1 MTIENELQ
9 RESRRNAFALKVETK
24 QAEITARSN
33 KIRED
38 LLKASEVKPIALER
52 SSLLDDPTLKDFEW
66 SYNPAN
72 GYADGDTVNAASP
85 YNSFYGDKTITE
97 PVRLAQRGS
106 SLDTYETR
114 KIVDGVVQPYPEN
127 KKKYHQIHYAQQNG
141 LPSFEMVSDD
151 MLFDE
156 ADNQTNELLKEIYK
170 GVTWNDYGETIQDGT
185 VNKDGRKNTTVV
197 PYPKDVQNNLDALQI
212 ELNAAKTKE
221 SGETSEK
228 ENRTQAIA
236 AGPGSLIPSMFAN
249 AFNFLRDNITEDFAS
264 KSVREIEEQIANVKI
279 AAKANQ
285 KVDSAVLTGNVNVDI
300 RTKGVG
306 IYDRKLGTLFNT
318 TSGKNIN
325 IALNTPANNA
335 AYMSK
340 YNQAFTEKLTN
351 NLTKATVTEF
361 GIDGLGFW
369 KQADN
374 AFDGG
379 IDTMQALGFSFAAW
393 VVDAFGGATTAVTGK
408 KLVLPNVWKMF
419 SKAELEFKTAEEFG
433 TYFNEKYQDK
443 LKDATKHGKKMP
455 LLEDLDWSNGTQ
467 ILSKLGDIAGEGVPS
482 VAVIIGGGGI
492 GGTLAVGGA
501 RLLATSAIKKAAT
514 EAAKKSALK
523 KIKSIGTKTGVLSTA
538 IGMQTGSI
546 YGEVASGEDGDRSGR
561 AILLS
566 GLGGVA
572 SGSLEAI
579 FPLSFFKK
587 SGMSKKVTDGIKKKF
602 SKRLVDLSGKIV
614 KETATGSITEGT
626 TEGLQFIIEEIT
638 QEYIKSGELLEM
650 DSEEFISG
658 FWNSFAAGVVIGGG
672 MRTGTS
678 TISGVTD
685 VIKTDA
691 SVVKEDV
698 QELRNE
704 AGNLENEIVAG
715 DADTK
720 SQEVLANEVS
730 VVEASVIELG
740 LGIELDKKYN
750 KKDNLNKAVVL
761 SEALNDAE
769 IAQRELPS
777 SKRDKEIFKAIREA
791 RKSLNNALNEVKT
804 GDATTTSTTR
814 AQIIESD
821 KNKQIDNINKRADRL
836 IENAKN
842 KANSKKYTKSD
853 QRKKIKNLEFN
864 RNEAIAKQE
873 TKADKALK
881 PILAKAAEGRKKGVD
896 LINARLKEKI
906 KKVNAYTRQLE
917 NSKLSKKER
926 KRLIYERNAVART
939 IDGSSKDTSTESGRL
954 NGLKF
959 GTLDNI
965 ESIIDSDWYQ
975 NKKVL
980 TTGTA
985 TTGQNI
991 KDANTAFNNY
1001 KIEKNKKVP
1010 DRETL
1015 QSLKTNS
1022 IDLYNTVV
1030 NSIAELN
1037 SDLRGTTDVKLKAR
1051 LVKDLKSFNKLKA
1064 EFEVEFADDRVK
1076 TAEQQAAAEKNKP
1089 KEVLNSLEISS
1100 FNDGFT
1106 KKEEEILGSLSKKE
1120 KANLNNRKA
1129 SAKAFKKIQPI
1140 IDAVKNTKFKS
1151 SLQTVHNQI
1160 MRGTTEQFR
1169 GIELHLEDAKKGKL
1183 NQTKLRQFI
1192 TGLINKNKRLKE
1204 AKATFDKTGE
1214 TVYVNK
1220 KSNEIFKNISKLPK
1234 NYKEKDYWFVND
1246 RSTALLALLQTEVE
1260 YVQEVKTIILEV
1272 NETLKD
1278 KEKIKIIEEAE
1289 QVNNEQAEIILNKNV
1304 DDTGSLD
1311 NAEIEGEATAA
1322 ETTTTEEV
1330 VKEVVEETQEESII
1344 NEVKEPETKKQRRT
1358 RERQE
1363 LNALEKELT
1372 ASLKVLTDRLKIL
1385 NKKENQESNLET
1397 LKRGDKSNRTET
1409 NAVKSQIRI
1418 VKRRLDNEVAAK
1430 KDAREER
1437 ESNHFLNK
1445 FKNTFNKLR
1454 WNPSGVTI
1462 RELFKIRD
1470 LSRES
1475 FFTMNKGKSLV
1486 TISKDG
1492 TVDASGIVSK
1502 LQSLGVTDQR
1512 YAESVAA
1519 NFVKFRTI
1527 FYENLNQG
1535 LLADELKVG
1544 SYAAREYKL
1553 FLDKDGNMPDE
1564 VLFAMMLS
1572 LMHWSAI
1579 NQKASENRPLYTIA
1593 GLVFN
1598 DPKQVNRLSREQI
1611 KTFVDAGIFAKDAAK
1626 DIGVEVMDL
1635 LNFSIEKPTEEDFLL
1650 RLNAIAKKT
1659 FKRPFTKRSNL
1670 QPRLATGL
1678 GLLTLQVGRYM
1689 NSTGTQGNPEEALI
1703 EVVRNEFD
1711 IKLFDNENIVVTE
1724 EQQTKETI
1732 DWNTVQIEA
1741 TDELQL
1747 YKDNAENLKII
1758 KGSESFLRDTY
1769 AVPVLDVQEETDNS
1783 FFKLST
1789 KIKDLMLAL
1798 QSVRWEGKAIEL
1810 KLFSVLSTANR
1821 EAIIGIKNLDEEH
1834 EERKD
1839 SVEAANKEKQNDSD
1853 HALDYYNTGE
1863 NAGFYFRYK
1872 AQVQHRLRIVSNT
1885 INGQRSK
1892 IHRALFNPTGSETLV
1907 NNESHKAIFKLAVIQ
1922 AFGYNIT
1929 TLAEGLATFEK
1940 INKDATVIKLK
1951 KELKKPTLNEDVFN
1965 ELITTL
1971 IQNKDIVSGAST
1983 HLLEGLNALSV
1994 YKAKGNFV
2002 TSIGIETDGTT
2013 NGYAISLLQFLD
2025 GNIKKPKEL
2034 KDALARVG
2042 IFVGGI
2048 ESKETF
2054 EKFVNSGNDDVYQSF
2069 SRKIVESIFGKTTR
2083 FKPKEQ
2089 NIITVLH
2096 GKLSENGKLTK
2107 FARDLAKTPVMV
2119 SNYGG
2124 AIFKIISNVI
2134 DQIVPD
2140 LYKTLGDIQTRYN
2153 KADVEGK
2160 VKIRDEL
2167 VIIQD
2172 ALASVPKFGKKIDLL
2187 SYLDETGVTTDK
2199 NEIDRQN
2206 NLYGLV
2212 FSKKEV
2218 NAINSFFE
2226 SVYDG
2231 EDALF
2236 KTALDDLLKPV
2247 IKARELLVKIV
2258 EAEYFMFSVAY
2269 EEAIGDLGDNIVD
2282 IDVKMRI
2289 AADLADRFMPRM
2301 TTPWSDPGVENQLI
2315 QLIRLVDTKGN
2326 RVEVTTKDFNNQKF
2340 RKSSKGYNESGKP
2353 VPEAIIGAN
2362 TTSSSFDSPGVGS
2375 VVNQVQNMDSVVL
2388 ADLLAQ
2394 KLGVLAIFDAVI
2406 SPVGE
2411 AQDNA
2416 DKYNQSFLIRNLEH
2430 VFLEETLIQFKNI
2443 LKNLEDA
2450 NLSTEAVDTLLQ
2462 TKSYRAKAI
2471 YKEIANGKDENAA
2484 ELDLMN
2490 LQQLEVDLENK
2501 IQDRKN
2507 NLLGLLDTYGNA
2519 DNLTLEEL
2527 RALETKAL
2535 NNLVVRSWRVS
2546 QMPIPESIKDKS
2558 LTPEKNTKKVNEG
2571 SETAEK
2577 INIKDVDIANTQGD
2591 PVDANTIDKDE
2602 MQAKLD
2608 AIELE
2613 EREAFE
2619 AAELAEIIKSRK
2631 GFKEADKKAN
2641 EAREERES
2649 TYAEA
2654 QQRINEISDRLK
2666 AANKETEVIAD
2677 DSIKSLALVRRL
2689 PDGTGAPDIY
2699 FNLNQIVNDYIKG
2712 MLYIDGEG
2720 TGLIEQTSKQK
2731 EIVFADVN
2739 KEAFKEHIRN
2749 TGGVSAYIEFIFQ
2762 HELGH
2767 IVNKHTGA
2775 KDKLSEKAIKQEIEA
2790 NDYAFKAIGF
2800 VNIKPKVKIKP
2811 NELTFEEKFEALSV
2825 GEQDIWSGILDEYR
2839 KITNLQ
2845 KEPYANL
2852 NKEQKEILKDADLKL
2867 KSLEEALDNVI
2878 DDTDID
2884 IKLSSIEA
2892 STEADL
2898 ELVYRTNSLRG
2909 NLQAIFDKLGDIS
2922 IDSYRNEADKNTQQL
2937 HLQRVFDKII
2947 SKAGGILDQTTLT
2960 LNKSRVKSDGDANIT
2975 TTAVRVNYNR
2985 FRPLSYSEQTS
2996 QEVYGHEIVHILTRF
3011 AIKNDSV
3018 FKRRL
3023 EALRDQ
3029 VIAEIEATQTKP
3041 YEIFLNKD
3049 TNGDVIYRTSE
3060 QAEIE
3065 AAKDQYDY
3073 VFGDKV
3079 PAEFRLDE
3087 FLAYALT
3094 NKHIVKLTE
3103 NMGSQVIPLWSK
3115 DADKRV
3121 TEKLI
3126 EFFVEALNRIER
3138 LIKGTTLPL
3147 SVQQEIFDMTTDIV
3161 AVNQS
3166 KRNVLAKA
3174 LQFNIVRDAINRGN
3188 KEGAN
3193 LIDKGFNEGGK
3204 LIADNWIKIVDK
3216 ATKDG
3221 KINNFLADILY
3232 DTKLV
3237 ALMQSSYGEF
3247 VKNRPDVQAKIDN
3260 IYKNIK
3266 PSFLKNA
3273 SSLWINGFGGENVKF
3288 VEMLYSSNYE
3298 VDAQRKSYKQNT
3310 KKNIQKLFLTW
3321 EDMTVTQKESIT
3333 RVMLKTDL
3341 SSLLTNK
3348 AFSQAQILEL
3358 IRDDAKLTAAI
3369 KKYEGARKLDI
3380 RGNNYYRLQAQQLA
3394 RYMITGDTFAYEQM
3408 LNTSNIY
3415 SQSIAKNRAYKR
3427 ADKQKEID
3435 DLDIYITLLALK
3447 SPELTAAKQ
3456 DVDLVMR
3463 NEFAQKESTALEN
3476 AFSGMLDVHTTF
3488 KEESQNT
3495 LFLGR
3500 NGKPNRSLM
3509 TKGYI
3514 ATITDDDAQLTV
3526 EKSDKESRKEMESD
3540 GYVFITNVENFTKE
3554 PHGLYVLYNQPNEP
3568 RTKGIASMKS
3578 KQFQGTDLKEIIS
3591 RNPKKSG
3598 FIMQELDRIARDQKT
3613 KARKGQLSKKPTM
3626 IPVMDEDV
3634 NTSTFRFTLNHALTE
3649 QHLRQDLQVD
3659 EVMAVMQSQMIDKVA
3674 SDKIN
3679 TETVGLLYKYGKENY
3694 AKRPSKFVNILDTIF
3709 ENEYFRPLPK
3719 DMKNDVMYHSRVN
3732 RETGKSE
3739 FFVERRLLDTVFGY
3753 QNPSIGN
3760 IGVLENSAKTK
3771 RYAKIVEKF
3780 WKEIVGI
3787 AKINIVVKT
3796 VAVPAIN
3803 FLSNGVT
3810 SWMYGVPIEYLVK
3823 YWKEAALELSDYRAD
3838 AEKLKDLDFRVK
3850 ANRRLAN
3857 NASIKSKRAIL
3868 VAKMNGNKVAPFV
3881 TAGLFNSITEDINQ
3895 NEFSYRNKIFTKLKE
3910 TKGGK
3915 LVSGRALDIAN
3926 IAYIG
3931 EKTRVFK
3938 EATHFLQIS
3947 DFIARYALYKHQTE
3961 IAGVKPDAAYKT
3973 MIETFVNY
3981 DQPLNRYLA
3990 YTNDMGLIMFVKY
4003 WIRIQRAGIN
4013 LVKEKPL
4020 NAALLYFGNGVLD
4033 LDIETILNS
4042 SIITGNVMPTIG
4054 GVERNLLQ
4062 VLIPPGLEIITDTF

>member
-9 RESRRNAFALKVETK
+9 RESRKNAFALKIEAK
-24 QAEITARSN
+24 QAEISARSQ
-33 KIRED
+33 KIRAD
-38 LLKASEVKPIALER
+38 LLEASKVKPIALQR
-52 SSLLDDPTLKDFEW
+52 SSLLDEPTNKDFEW

-85 YNSFYGDKTITE
+85 YNSFYGDKSITE
-97 PVRLAQRGS
+97 PVRLAQKGA

-114 KIVDGVVQPYPEN
+114 KIVNGVLQPYPKN
-127 KKKYHQIHYAQQNG
+127 KKKYHQIHYAQQNN
-141 LPSFEMVSDD
+141 LPSFEMVSDE
-151 MLFDE
+151 MLYDE
-156 ADNQTNELLKEIYK
+156 ADNQTNELLKQIYK
-170 GVTWNDYGETIQDGT
+170 GVTWNEYGGTIQDGT
-185 VNKDGRKNTTVV
+185 VDKKGRKNTTVV
-197 PYPKDVQNNLDALQI
+197 PYPKDVQKTLDALQV
-212 ELNAAKTKE
+212 ELNAAKAKE

-228 ENRTQAIA
+228 EDRTKAIA
-236 AGPGSLIPSMFAN
+236 AGPGSLIPSMAVN

-264 KSVREIEEQIANVKI
+264 KSVREIEKEIANVQI
-279 AAKANQ
+279 AARATQ
-285 KVDSAVLTGNVNVDI
+285 EVDTAVLTGNVNVDI
-300 RTKGVG
+300 KTRGVG
-306 IYDRKLGTLFNT
+306 IYNRKLGTLFNT

-325 IALNTPANNA
+325 TAVNTPANNA

-340 YNQAFTEKLTN
+340 YNQAFTKKLTN
-351 NLTKATVTEF
+351 NLTRATVTEF

-369 KQADN
+369 GQADN

-379 IDTMQALGFSFAAW
+379 IDNMQALGFAFAAW
-393 VVDAFGGATTAVTGK
+393 VVDGFGALTTEASSRVLDPFQTDPTSGK
-408 KLVLPNVWKMF
+408 KLILPNIWKMF
-419 SKAELEFKTAEEFG
+419 SKGELEFETAEEFG
-433 TYFNEKYQDK
+433 TYFNKRYQDK

-455 LLEDLDWSNGTQ
+455 AIEDLDWSNGTQ
-467 ILSKLGDIAGEGVPS
+467 ILSKLGDVAGEGVPS
-482 VAVIIGGGGI
+482 VIVIIGGGGV
-492 GGTLAVGGA
+492 GGTLAVGGVKYV
-501 RLLATSAIKKAAT
+501 ATSAIKKAAT

-523 KIKSIGTKTGVLSTA
+523 KIKSLGTKTGVITTA

-546 YGEVASGEDGDRSGR
+546 YGEVSSGEDGDRSGR
-561 AILLS
+561 SILLS
-566 GLGGVA
+566 GAGGIV
-572 SGSLEAI
+572 SGGLEAV

-587 SGMSKKVTDGIKKKF
+587 SGMSKTVTDGIKKKF
-602 SKRLVDLSGKIV
+602 SKRLVDLSAKVV
-614 KETATGSITEGT
+614 KETASGSVSEGT

-638 QEYIKSGELLEM
+638 QEYIKSGELVEM
-650 DSEEFISG
+650 DSKEFISG
-658 FWNSFAAGVVIGGG
+658 FWNNVFAGAFVGGG
-672 MRTGTS
+672 MRTATS
-678 TISGVTD
+678 TVSGVTD

-691 SVVKEDV
+691 SAVKEDV

-704 AGNLENEIVAG
+704 AGKIEDESVSG
-715 DADTK
+715 DPDLQ
-720 SQEVLANEVS
+720 SQEVLADEVS
-730 VVEASVIELG
+730 VVEESVVALD
-740 LGIELDKKYN
+740 LNVKLDKKYN
-750 KKDNLNKAVVL
+750 KKDNLNKAIVL

-777 SKRDKEIFKAIREA
+777 SQRDKEVFKAIREA
-791 RKSLNNALNEVKT
+791 RKSLNNALNEVNT
-804 GDATTTSTTR
+804 GNATTRTTTLL
-814 AQIIESD
+814 QVIESN
-821 KNKQIDNINKRADRL
+821 KNKQIDSINKRADRL

-842 KANSKKYTKSD
+842 RANNKKYTKSD
-853 QRKKIKNLEFN
+853 QRKKIKSLEFN
-864 RNEAIAKQE
+864 RNEAIAKKE
-873 TKADKALK
+873 AKAIKDSK
-881 PILAKAAEGRKKGVD
+881 PILQKAAEGKQKGVD
-896 LINARLKEKI
+896 LINTRIREKI

-917 NSKLSKKER
+917 DTKLSAKKR

-939 IDGSSKDTSTESGRL
+939 IDGSSKDTSTESGRVK
-954 NGLKF
+954 GLKF
-959 GTLDNI
+959 GTLSSI
-965 ESIIDSDWYQ
+965 EDIVDSEWYQ

-980 TTGTA
+980 TTGTVA
-985 TTGQNI
+985 TQEKI
-991 KDANTAFNNY
+991 KNATNAFNEY
-1001 KIEKNKKVP
+1001 KTEKDKKVP
-1010 DRETL
+1010 NRETL
-1015 QSLKTNS
+1015 KDLKKTSL
-1022 IDLYNTVV
+1022 DLYNTLTE
-1030 NSIAELN
+1030 SITELN
-1037 SDLRGTTDVKLKAR
+1037 SDLRGTKDPKLKAR
-1051 LVKDLKSFNKLKA
+1051 LVKNLKNFIVLKREFEA
-1064 EFEVEFADDRVK
+1064 EFAKDRTN
-1076 TAEQQAAAEKNKP
+1076 TAEEQAAAEKNKP
-1089 KEVLNSLEISS
+1089 KEILNSLEVSS

-1106 KKEEEILGSLSKKE
+1106 KEQEEILGSLSKKE
-1120 KANLNNRKA
+1120 KANIASRNRASKA
-1129 SAKAFKKIQPI
+1129 SKTITGIIDNVKNVDFKKSLK
-1140 IDAVKNTKFKS
+1140 AV
-1151 SLQTVHNQI
+1151 HAEI
-1160 MRGTTEQFR
+1160 MRGKKENFR
-1169 GIELHLEDAKKGKL
+1169 GIETHLEDMKAGKL
-1183 NQTKLRQFI
+1183 NETKLIQFV
-1192 TGLINKNKRLKE
+1192 TGLVNKNIRLKE

-1220 KSNEIFKNISKLPK
+1220 KTNEIFKDISKLPK
-1234 NYKEKDYWFVND
+1234 NYKRIDYWYVNA
-1246 RSTALLALLQTEVE
+1246 SSGPLLAVLEQEVK
-1260 YVQEVKTIILEV
+1260 YVQEVKSLIVEIGKD
-1272 NETLKD
+1272 LK
-1278 KEKIKIIEEAE
+1278 IEEKNKEIAKEE
-1289 QVNNEQAEIILNKNV
+1289 QINNEQAEIILNKTV

-1311 NAEIEGEATAA
+1311 NAEIEGDATAA
-1322 ETTTTEEV
+1322 ENTNTTTTEQV
-1330 VKEVVEETQEESII
+1330 VEEVVENTQEESII
-1344 NEVKEPETKKQRRT
+1344 NEVTEPETEKQTRT

-1372 ASLKVLTDRLKIL
+1372 NSLKPLRDRLAVL
-1385 NKKENQESNLET
+1385 NKESNT
-1397 LKRGDKSNRTET
+1397 SNLAET
-1409 NAVKSQIRI
+1409 NALKSQIRI
-1418 VKRRLDNEVAAK
+1418 IKRRLDNEVASK
-1430 KDAREER
+1430 KDARKQR

-1527 FYENLNQG
+1527 FYENLNEG
-1535 LLADELKVG
+1535 LLDEELKVG

-1553 FLDKDGNMPDE
+1553 FLDKKGNMPDE

-1626 DIGVEVMDL
+1626 DIGVEIMDL
-1635 LNFSIEKPTEEDFLL
+1635 LNFTIEKPTEEDFLL
-1650 RLNAIAKKT
+1650 RLSAIAKKT

-1711 IKLFDNENIVVTE
+1711 ISLFDNENIIVTE
-1724 EQQTKETI
+1724 EQQAKKTI
-1732 DWNTVQIEA
+1732 DWNTVQIEP

-1747 YKDNAENLKII
+1747 YKDNAENLKTI

-1769 AVPVLDVQEETDNS
+1769 DVPVLDVQQETDNS
-1783 FFKLST
+1783 FYKLNT

-1798 QSVRWEGKAIEL
+1798 QSVRWEGKATVL
-1810 KLFSVLSTANR
+1810 KTFTALSSDNR
-1821 EAIIGIKNLDEEH
+1821 KMLIGIKNLDEQH
-1834 EERKD
+1834 EENID
-1839 SVEAANKEKQNDSD
+1839 SVEAANKEKEQDAQY
-1853 HALDYYNTGE
+1853 ALDYHNKGD

-1892 IHRALFNPTGSETLV
+1892 IHRALFNPTGSETIV
-1907 NNESHKAIFKLAVIQ
+1907 NNKSRRSIFKLAVVQ

-1940 INKDATVIKLK
+1940 INKDATVIKIK
-1951 KELKKPTLNEDVFN
+1951 AELKKPILNEDVFN

-1971 IQNKDIVSGAST
+1971 MQNEDVVGSVST
-1983 HLLEGLNALSV
+1983 HLLEGLDALSV
-1994 YKAKGNFV
+1994 YKPKANFV
-2002 TSIGIETDGTT
+2002 TTIGIETDGTT

-2025 GNIKKPKEL
+2025 GDIKNPKQL

-2042 IFVGGI
+2042 VFVGGI

-2054 EKFVNSGNDDVYQSF
+2054 EKFVDSNNDDVYQSF
-2069 SRKIVESIFGKTTR
+2069 SRKIVKSIFGKTTR

-2096 GKLSENGKLTK
+2096 GKLTENGKLTK

-2140 LYKTLGDIQTRYN
+2140 LYKTLADIQTRYN
-2153 KADVEGK
+2153 KADEAGK
-2160 VKIRDEL
+2160 VKVRAEL
-2167 VIIQD
+2167 QVIQD
-2172 ALASVPKFGKKIDLL
+2172 ALVDVPKFGKKLDLI
-2187 SYLDETGVTTDK
+2187 SYLDDTGVTTDK

-2212 FSKKEV
+2212 FSTKEV
-2218 NAINSFFE
+2218 NAINGFFE
-2226 SVYDG
+2226 SIYDG
-2231 EDALF
+2231 EDAIF

-2247 IKARELLVKIV
+2247 IAARELLVKIV

-2269 EEAIGDLGDNIVD
+2269 EEAIGDLGDGLVD

-2301 TTPWSDPGVENQLI
+2301 STPWSDIGVENQLI
-2315 QLIRLVDTKGN
+2315 QLIKLVDTKGN
-2326 RVEVTTKDFNNQKF
+2326 RVEVTTKAFNNQKF
-2340 RKSSKGYNESGKP
+2340 RKSSKGYDESGKAL
-2353 VPEAIIGAN
+2353 PEPIIGAN
-2362 TTSSSFDSPGVGS
+2362 TTSSKFDAPGVGS

-2388 ADLLAQ
+2388 GDLLAQ

-2406 SPVGE
+2406 SPIGE
-2411 AQDNA
+2411 AQANVDL
-2416 DKYNQSFLIRNLEH
+2416 YNESFLIRNLEH

-2443 LKNLEDA
+2443 LENLEKA
-2450 NLSTEAVDTLLQ
+2450 GLSLEAVDNKLQ
-2462 TKSYRAKAI
+2462 TESFRAKAI
-2471 YKEIANGKDENAA
+2471 YKEIGNGKDDNAG
-2484 ELDLMN
+2484 ELDLMS

-2527 RALETKAL
+2527 RALKTKAL
-2535 NNLVVRSWRVS
+2535 NDLIVRSWRVS
-2546 QMPIPESIKDKS
+2546 QMPIPESIKDES
-2558 LTPEKNTKKVNEG
+2558 LTPDKNAKKVNEG
-2571 SETAEK
+2571 SETDEK

-2591 PVDANTIDKDE
+2591 PADANTIDKDE

-2613 EREAFE
+2613 EREAYE
-2619 AAELAEIIKSRK
+2619 AAELADIIKTRK

-2641 EAREERES
+2641 DARDLRES

-2654 QQRINEISDRLK
+2654 QQRITEISDRLK
-2666 AANKETEVIAD
+2666 AGNKKTVVIAD

-2749 TGGVSAYIEFIFQ
+2749 TGGVAAYIEFIFQ

-2775 KDKLSEKAIKQEIEA
+2775 KDKLSKKAIKQEIEA

-2800 VNIKPKVKIKP
+2800 VNSKP
-2811 NELTFEEKFEALSV
+2811 NV
-2825 GEQDIWSGILDEYR
+2825 
-2839 KITNLQ
+2839 Q
-2845 KEPYANL
+2845 KEKELRAKRDEIKAALIFGKLSTEESNNL
-2852 NKEQKEILKDADLKL
+2852 LVEAEAITKQLKEIT
-2867 KSLEEALDNVI
+2867 
-2878 DDTDID
+2878 DTKPD
-2884 IKLSSIEA
+2884 IKLSSLEA

-2909 NLQAIFDKLGDIS
+2909 NLQAIFDKLGDLS
-2922 IDSYRNEADKNTQQL
+2922 IDSYRNDEDKNTQQL
-2937 HLQRVFDKII
+2937 HLQRVFDRII
-2947 SKAGGILDQTTLT
+2947 SKAGSILDQTTLT

-2975 TTAVRVNYNR
+2975 TTAVKVNYNR

-2996 QEVYGHEIVHILTRF
+2996 QEVYGHEIIHILTRF
-3011 AIKNDSV
+3011 AIKTDSK

-3023 EALRDQ
+3023 NTLRDQ
-3029 VIAEIEATQTKP
+3029 VIAEIEATQSKP

-3049 TNGDVIYRTSE
+3049 ENGKVIFRTSE
-3060 QAEIE
+3060 KAEIE
-3065 AAKDQYDY
+3065 AAKEQYDY
-3073 VFGDKV
+3073 VFGNKV
-3079 PAEFRLDE
+3079 PPEYRLDE

-3126 EFFVEALNRIER
+3126 EFLIEAINRIER
-3138 LIKGTTLPL
+3138 AIKGTNLPL
-3147 SVQQEIFDMTTDIV
+3147 SVQQEIFDMTTEIV

-3193 LIDKGFNEGGK
+3193 LIDKGFSEGGK
-3204 LIADNWIKIVDK
+3204 LLADNWIKIVDK
-3216 ATKDG
+3216 ATRDG
-3221 KINNFLADILY
+3221 KIDTFLANVLY

-3237 ALMQSSYGEF
+3237 ALMKSSYGDF
-3247 VKNRPDVQAKIDN
+3247 VKTRPDVQAKIDN
-3260 IYKNIK
+3260 IYRNIK

-3273 SSLWINGFGGENVKF
+3273 SSLWINGFGGESIDYVR
-3288 VEMLYSSNYE
+3288 MLYKSNYE

-3321 EDMTVTQKESIT
+3321 DDMTVSQKESIT

-3348 AFSQAQILEL
+3348 TFNEDEILEL
-3358 IRDDAKLTAAI
+3358 IRDDVKLDKAI
-3369 KKYEGARKLDI
+3369 KKYENANKLNI

-3415 SQSIAKNRAYKR
+3415 TQSIAKNRAYKR

-3435 DLDIYITLLALK
+3435 DLDIYVTLLALQ
-3447 SPELTAAKQ
+3447 SPELTASKQ

-3463 NEFAQKESTALEN
+3463 NEFAQKESTASEN
-3476 AFSGMLDVHTTF
+3476 AFSGMLNVHLEF
-3488 KEESQNT
+3488 KKESQNT

-3500 NGKPNRSLM
+3500 DGKPNRSLM

-3526 EKSDKESRKEMESD
+3526 EKSDEKSKAKMLKD

-3578 KQFQGTDLKEIIS
+3578 KQFQGTDLKEILS

-3598 FIMQELDRIARDQKT
+3598 FIMQELDRIARDQKN

-3634 NTSTFRFTLNHALTE
+3634 NTNTFRFTLNHALTE
-3649 QHLRQDLQVD
+3649 QHLKQDLQID

-3679 TETVGLLYKYGKENY
+3679 TDTVQLLYKYGKENY
-3694 AKRPSKFVNILDTIF
+3694 AARPSKFVNILDNIF
-3709 ENEYFRPLPK
+3709 ADEYFRALPK
-3719 DMKNDVMYHSRVN
+3719 DMKNDIIYHSRVN
-3732 RETGKSE
+3732 QETGKSE

-3760 IGVLENSAKTK
+3760 INVLQNSPKTV

-3803 FLSNGVT
+3803 FLSNAVT

-3823 YWKEAALELSDYRAD
+3823 YWQEAALELNDYRVD

-3850 ANRRLAN
+3850 ANPKLAN
-3857 NASIKSKRAIL
+3857 NATIKSRRAIL
-3868 VAKMNGNKVAPFV
+3868 VANMNANKVAPFV

-3895 NEFSYRNKIFTKLKE
+3895 DEFSYRNKIFTKLKE
-3910 TKGGK
+3910 SKGGK
-3915 LVSGRALDIAN
+3915 LVSGKALDIAN

-3961 IAGVKPDAAYKT
+3961 VAGVKPDAAYKT

-4003 WIRIQRAGIN
+4003 WVRIQRAGIN
-4013 LVKEKPL
+4013 LIKEKPL
-4020 NAALLYFGNGVLD
+4020 NVALLYFGNGVLD

-4042 SIITGNVMPTIG
+4042 SIITGNVMPTLG
-4054 GVERNLLQ
+4054 GIERNLLQ
-4062 VLIPPGLEIITDTF
+4062 VFIPPGLEVITDTF